1 MIAFYYH
8 SCGKIIFSNKV
19 FETIVPGSQGII
31 QEYISIAVINCVPV
45 KIKLSQSTFKGIFNF
60 DKQMLY
66 HYTEI
71 RQMVWIPQL
80 PNEAHFLR
88 LQWPDKVRRSN
99 WILSVNIDAYQ
110 STSGENC
117 CLSMRIF
124 SQYQCLIVTCPC

>member
-31 QEYISIAVINCVPV
+31 QEFIPIAVNCVPV
-45 KIKLSQSTFKGIFNF
+45 QIKPSESSFKSIFTL
-60 DKQMLY
+60 DKQMLFP
-66 HYTEI
+66 YTEI
-71 RQMVWIPQL
+71 RQVVWIPQL
-80 PNEAHFLR
+80 PNEDHFLR

-99 WILSVNIDAYQ
+99 WILSVNIDAFQ